1 MNKHIKLIAV
11 DMDGTLLNSQHQL
24 SPGNE
29 AALRQAMAAGV
40 KIIFA
45 TGKTRTSAV
54 PLIEK
59 LGLDTPGVYS
69 QGLIV
74 YHGDGSILYERRLE
88 DSLARRIV
96 AFAEAEQCAMVA
108 YSGADIVTNVRDEF
122 TDALIK
128 YHEPVPRAYG
138 SWDAVFA
145 ARAVNKFIMISTKE
159 RIDDLRPRLEK
170 VIGREATIVQALDYM
185 VEILPPQT
193 SKGDGLR
200 RVLDYLHIDPAHV
213 LAIGDGENDV
223 EMIQLAGVGVAM
235 GNAMPAAQAVADYIV
250 GTNDEDGVA
259 QALGMFLG

>member
-74 YHGDGSILYERRLE
+74 
-88 DSLARRIV
+88 
-96 AFAEAEQCAMVA
+96 
-108 YSGADIVTNVRDEF
+108 
-122 TDALIK
+122 
-128 YHEPVPRAYG
+128 
-138 SWDAVFA
+138 
-145 ARAVNKFIMISTKE
+145 
-159 RIDDLRPRLEK
+159 
-170 VIGREATIVQALDYM
+170 
-185 VEILPPQT
+185 
-193 SKGDGLR
+193 
-200 RVLDYLHIDPAHV
+200 
-213 LAIGDGENDV
+213 
-223 EMIQLAGVGVAM
+223 
-235 GNAMPAAQAVADYIV
+235 
-250 GTNDEDGVA
+250 
-259 QALGMFLG
+259 